1 MNERLSAIETVY
13 LALEERRSPIH
24 VGSVAI
30 FEGGPLLDRHGAL
43 RLADLRARIASRL
56 HQLPRLRQRPQRVP
70 LDIGRPIWVDDPTF
84 DIANHVEVFALPR
97 PGDDDAL
104 ARLTSDLLNRPLRT
118 DRPMWSLGFVSGL
131 PGGRIALVERVQ
143 HAMVDGL
150 SGVEMATVLLD
161 VDRDPTP
168 SSPTPWAASP
178 CPSPVRLVTDA
189 LTDHVVRTGRLVGR
203 AVDPLIHPST
213 GRAIEFRRAVGGAG
227 SRGVLAPRSS
237 LNRPTGPRRT
247 LAFVRQQLVA
257 VKQAGRRQGATVND
271 VLLSAVAGGLRSLL
285 LARGEPLPHD
295 RTVKVMVPMSLRGD
309 ATRRALGNQV
319 GALML
324 PLPLGI
330 GDPRARLR
338 AVATTSAAMKEHREV
353 ATSEWELAAADL
365 VPGPLVAPLGCGL
378 LAHQPLVNLVVT
390 NVPGPSFPL
399 YAMGAEMLEAFPV
412 VPLAGNLTL
421 GVAALSYN
429 GALNLG
435 VTADADACP
444 DAEAFVAG
452 IERSFAQLVE
462 RAA

>member
-1 MNERLSAIETVY
+1 
-13 LALEERRSPIH
+13 
-24 VGSVAI
+24 
-30 FEGGPLLDRHGAL
+30 
-43 RLADLRARIASRL
+43 
-56 HQLPRLRQRPQRVP
+56 
-70 LDIGRPIWVDDPTF
+70 
-84 DIANHVEVFALPR
+84 
-97 PGDDDAL
+97 
-104 ARLTSDLLNRPLRT
+104 
-118 DRPMWSLGFVSGL
+118 MWSLGFVTGLSGR
-131 PGGRIALVERVQ
+131 RIALVERVQ
-143 HAMVDGL
+143 HAMADGL
-150 SGVEMATVLLD
+150 SGVEVATVLLD
-161 VDRDPTP
+161 LARDTP
-168 SSPTPWAASP
+168 PPSPVPWVASP
-178 CPSPVRLVTDA
+178 GPSPVRLVTDA

-213 GRAIEFRRAVGGAG
+213 GRATEFRRAVGGAG

>member
-1 MNERLSAIETVY
+1 MNPRLSAIETVY
-13 LALEERRSPIH
+13 LALEERGSPIH

-30 FEGGPLLDRHGAL
+30 FEGGSLLDGHGAL

-56 HQLPRLRQRPQRVP
+56 HQLPRLRQRAQRVP
-70 LDIGRPIWVDDPTF
+70 LDIGRPVWVDDPAF

-104 ARLTSDLLNRPLRT
+104 ARLTSDLLNRPFRT

-131 PGGRIALVERVQ
+131 AGGRIALVERVQ

-161 VDRDPTP
+161 VDRDTTP
-168 SSPTPWAASP
+168 ASPVSWAAAP
-178 CPSPVRLVTDA
+178 GPSPVRLVTDA
-189 LTDHVVRTGRLVGR
+189 LTDQLERAGRLLGGC
-203 AVDPLIHPST
+203 VDALIHPAT
-213 GRAIEFRRAVGGAG
+213 GRTAELRRAVGGVA
-227 SRGVLAPRSS
+227 SHAPRSS
-237 LNRPTGPRRT
+237 LNRPTGPRRALT
-247 LAFVRQQLVA
+247 FVRQQLDA
-257 VKQAGRRQGATVND
+257 VKQAGRTEGATVND

-285 LARGEPLPHD
+285 LARGEALPHD
-295 RTVKVMVPMSLRGD
+295 GTLTVMVPMSLRGD

-319 GALML
+319 GALMV
-324 PLPLGI
+324 PLPYGI

-338 AVATTSAAMKEHREV
+338 AVATTTAAMKQHREV

-365 VPGPLVAPLGCGL
+365 VPGPLVAPLGRGL

-444 DAEAFVAG
+444 DVDAFVTG
-452 IERSFAQLVE
+452 IECSFAQLVQ